1 MTPPTPSKA
10 SLLLRCFYTQTLTHT
25 MFLAPCVSIE
35 RVRDSPPH
43 RHALSFS
50 PGCCCCSPAG
60 GALCT
65 CALVPLSLSPSLCV
79 SALYL
84 QFPFV
89 QFRRVERSFLFLFY
103 FFLNHLTRL
112 PGGCN
117 ITTTTNSRDTGQ
129 QQQRRRL
136 RLRRRRQ
143 QPMMVICFA
152 AF

>member
-10 SLLLRCFYTQTLTHT
+10 SLLLRCLYTHTHTPAHNVSCTLCVYRESERLPPTQTRAL
-25 MFLAPCVSIE
+25 FLAGMLLLLACRWRSV
-35 RVRDSPPH
+35 H
-43 RHALSFS
+43 
-50 PGCCCCSPAG
+50 
-60 GALCT
+60 LCT
-65 CALVPLSLSPSLCV
+65 CPSLSPSLSVYLRFICSSLLSSFAKL
-79 SALYL
+79 SAV
-84 QFPFV
+84 FF
-89 QFRRVERSFLFLFY
+89 FY
-103 FFLNHLTRL
+103 FIFFLNHLTRL

-117 ITTTTNSRDTGQ
+117 ITTTTNSTDTG